1 MDKVIIITGPTA
13 VGKTKCSLLI
23 AERLK
28 TEIINGDAYQVYKG
42 MNIGTA
48 KPTKEELSKIKHH
61 LIDYLDPMENFSVAD
76 YQKIVRAKINDFKTN
91 NIIPLIVGGSGLYL
105 ESVIC
110 NYTFDGKTRD
120 ANFEEKYLNLSNE
133 ELHELLKELD
143 PVSYLNIHP
152 NNRKR
157 VLRALELAMNNEQ
170 KGTKKKE
177 MLYDTLVIVLND
189 DRDALYNRINNR
201 VDQMINEGLLDEV
214 KSFYPDKLGLTAK
227 AAIGYKELFNY
238 FDGKYSLEEAVDK
251 IKQYSRNY
259 AKRQLTWFRNK
270 EYVTEVIIDVNNFN
284 KTVDEVYS
292 LINDFLKDE

>member
-61 LIDYLDPMENFSVAD
+61 LIDYLDPIKNFSVAD

-143 PVSYLNIHP
+143 PFSYLNIHP

-201 VDQMINEGLLDEV
+201 VDQMIDEGLLDEV
-214 KSFYPDKLGLTAK
+214 KNFYPDKLGLTAK

-270 EYVTEVIIDVNNFN
+270 EYVTEVLIDVNNFN

>member
-1 MDKVIIITGPTA
+1 MDKVVIITGPTA

-23 AERLK
+23 AERLN
-28 TEIINGDAYQVYKG
+28 TQIINGDAYQIYKG
-42 MNIGTA
+42 MDIGTA
-48 KPTKEELSKIKHH
+48 KPSKEELSKIKHH
-61 LIDYLDPMENFSVAD
+61 LMDYLDPLDNFSVAD
-76 YQKIVRAKINDFKTN
+76 YQKLVRNKIDEFKSK

-120 ANFEEKYLNLSNE
+120 HSFEEKYRDLSNE
-133 ELHELLKELD
+133 ELHLLLKDLD
-143 PVSYLNIHP
+143 IISYNEIHP

-157 VLRALELAMNNEQ
+157 VIRALELALSNEQ

-177 MLYDTLVIVLND
+177 MLYDALVIVLND
-189 DRDALYNRINNR
+189 DREALYNRINNR
-201 VDQMINEGLLDEV
+201 VDQMLEEGLLEEV

-227 AAIGYKELFNY
+227 AAIGYKELFDY
-238 FDGKYSLEEAVDK
+238 FDGKCSKEESIDK

-270 EYVTEVIIDVNNFN
+270 EYVTEVLIDVNNFN
-284 KTVDEVYS
+284 NTVDEVYN
-292 LINDFLKDE
+292 LIIEFLKK

>member
-13 VGKTKCSLLI
+13 VGKTKCSLSI
-23 AERLK
+23 AERFK
-28 TEIINGDAYQVYKG
+28 TEIINGDAYQIYKG
-42 MNIGTA
+42 MDIGTA

-61 LIDYLDPMENFSVAD
+61 LMDYLDPLENFSVAD
-76 YQKIVRAKINDFKTN
+76 YQRIVRTKIEEFKN
-91 NIIPLIVGGSGLYL
+91 NNLIPLIVGGSGLYL

-120 ANFEEKYLNLSNE
+120 HTFEEKYKDLSNI
-133 ELHELLKELD
+133 ELHSLLKKLD
-143 PVSYLNIHP
+143 PVSYNDIHP

-157 VLRALELAMNNEQ
+157 VLRALELALSNEQ

-177 MLYDTLVIVLND
+177 MLYDALVIVLND
-189 DRDALYNRINNR
+189 NRDALYNRINKR
-201 VDQMINEGLLDEV
+201 VDIMLEEGLLDEV

-227 AAIGYKELFNY
+227 AAIGYKEFFDY
-238 FDGKYSLEEAVDK
+238 FDGICSLEETIDK

-270 EYVTEVIIDVNNFN
+270 EYVTEVFIDANNFEN
-284 KTVDEVYS
+284 TIEKVFN
-292 LINDFLKDE
+292 LIKEFINN

>member
-1 MDKVIIITGPTA
+1 MDKVVIITGPTA

-23 AERLK
+23 AERLN
-28 TEIINGDAYQVYKG
+28 TQIINGDAYQIYKG
-42 MNIGTA
+42 MDIGTA
-48 KPTKEELSKIKHH
+48 KPSKEELSKIKHH
-61 LIDYLDPMENFSVAD
+61 LMDYLDPLDNFSVAD
-76 YQKIVRAKINDFKTN
+76 YQKLVRNKIDEFKTK

-120 ANFEEKYLNLSNE
+120 HSFEEKYRDLSNE
-133 ELHELLKELD
+133 ELHLLLKDLD
-143 PVSYLNIHP
+143 IISYNEIHP

-157 VLRALELAMNNEQ
+157 VLRALELALSNEQ

-177 MLYDTLVIVLND
+177 MLYDALVIVLND
-189 DRDALYNRINNR
+189 DREALYNRINNR
-201 VDQMINEGLLDEV
+201 VDQMLEEGLLEEV

-227 AAIGYKELFNY
+227 AAIGYKELFDY
-238 FDGKYSLEEAVDK
+238 FDGNCSKEESIDK

-270 EYVTEVIIDVNNFN
+270 EYVTEVLIDVNNFN
-284 KTVDEVYS
+284 NTVDEVYN
-292 LINDFLKDE
+292 LIIEFLKK

>member
-1 MDKVIIITGPTA
+1 MDKVVIITGPTA

-42 MNIGTA
+42 MDIGTA
-48 KPTKEELSKIKHH
+48 KPSKDELSKIKHH
-61 LIDYLDPMENFSVAD
+61 LMDYLDPLENFSVAD
-76 YQKIVRAKINDFKTN
+76 YQRIVRDKISEFKSK

-120 ANFEEKYLNLSNE
+120 HSFEEKYKNLSNE
-133 ELHELLKELD
+133 ELHLLLKDLD
-143 PVSYLNIHP
+143 NVSYNEIHP

-157 VLRALELAMNNEQ
+157 VLRALELALSNEQ

-177 MLYDTLVIVLND
+177 MLYDALVIVLND
-189 DRDALYNRINNR
+189 DREALYNRINKR
-201 VDQMINEGLLDEV
+201 VDQMLEEGLLEEV
-214 KSFYPDKLGLTAK
+214 KSFYPNKLGLTAK
-227 AAIGYKELFNY
+227 AAIGYKELFDY
-238 FDGKYSLEEAVDK
+238 FDGNSTKEEAIDK

-270 EYVTEVIIDVNNFN
+270 EYVTEVLIDVNNFN
-284 KTVDEVYS
+284 NTVDEVYS
-292 LINDFLKDE
+292 LIDKFLKE

>member
-1 MDKVIIITGPTA
+1 MDKVVIITGPTA

-23 AERLK
+23 AERFK

-61 LIDYLDPMENFSVAD
+61 LIDYLDPLESFSVAD
-76 YQKIVRAKINDFKTN
+76 YQKIVRNKINEFKEK

-120 ANFEEKYLNLSNE
+120 HSFEEKYQDLSNE
-133 ELHELLKELD
+133 ELHLLLKDLD
-143 PVSYLNIHP
+143 NVSYQEIHP

-157 VLRALELAMNNEQ
+157 VLRALEIALNNEQ

-177 MLYDTLVIVLND
+177 MLYDALVIVLND
-189 DRDALYNRINNR
+189 ERKVLYDRINNR
-201 VDQMINEGLLDEV
+201 VDKMLEEGLLEEV
-214 KSFYPDKLGLTAK
+214 KSFYPNKLGFTAK
-227 AAIGYKELFNY
+227 AAIGYKELFDY
-238 FDGKYSLEEAVDK
+238 FDGKYPLDEAIDK

-270 EYVTEVIIDVNNFN
+270 DYVTEVLIDVNNFN
-284 KTVDEVYS
+284 NTVDEVYS
-292 LINDFLKDE
+292 LIDKFLKE

>member
-13 VGKTKCSLLI
+13 VGKTKCSLSI

-28 TEIINGDAYQVYKG
+28 TEIINGDAYQIYKG
-42 MNIGTA
+42 MDIGTA

-61 LIDYLDPMENFSVAD
+61 LMDYLDPLENFSVAD
-76 YQKIVRAKINDFKTN
+76 YQRIVRTKIEEFKN
-91 NIIPLIVGGSGLYL
+91 NNLIPLIVGGSGLYL

-120 ANFEEKYLNLSNE
+120 HTFEEKYKDLSNI
-133 ELHELLKELD
+133 ELHSLLKKLD
-143 PVSYLNIHP
+143 PVSYNDIHP

-157 VLRALELAMNNEQ
+157 VLRALELALSNEQ

-177 MLYDTLVIVLND
+177 MLYDALVIVLND
-189 DRDALYNRINNR
+189 NRDALYNRINKR
-201 VDQMINEGLLDEV
+201 VDIMLEEGLVDEV

-227 AAIGYKELFNY
+227 AAIGYKEFFDY
-238 FDGKYSLEEAVDK
+238 FDGICSLEETIDK

-270 EYVTEVIIDVNNFN
+270 EYVTEVFIDANNFEN
-284 KTVDEVYS
+284 TIDKVFN
-292 LINDFLKDE
+292 LIKEFINS

>member
-1 MDKVIIITGPTA
+1 MDKVVIITGPTA

-28 TEIINGDAYQVYKG
+28 TEIINGDAYQIYKG
-42 MNIGTA
+42 MDIGTA
-48 KPTKEELSKIKHH
+48 KPSKDELSKIKHH
-61 LIDYLDPMENFSVAD
+61 LMDYLDPLENFSVAD
-76 YQKIVRAKINDFKTN
+76 YQRIVRDKISEFKSK

-120 ANFEEKYLNLSNE
+120 HSFEEKYKNLSNE
-133 ELHELLKELD
+133 ELHLLLKDLD
-143 PVSYLNIHP
+143 NVSYNEIHP

-157 VLRALELAMNNEQ
+157 VLRALEIALNNEQ

-177 MLYDTLVIVLND
+177 MLYDALVIVLND
-189 DRDALYNRINNR
+189 DREVLYNRINKR
-201 VDQMINEGLLDEV
+201 VDQMLEEGLLEEV
-214 KSFYPDKLGLTAK
+214 KSFYPNKLGLTAK
-227 AAIGYKELFNY
+227 AAIGYKELFDY
-238 FDGKYSLEEAVDK
+238 FDGNSTKEEAIDK

-270 EYVTEVIIDVNNFN
+270 EYVTEVLIDVNNFN
-284 KTVDEVYS
+284 NTVDEVYS
-292 LINDFLKDE
+292 LIDKFIKE